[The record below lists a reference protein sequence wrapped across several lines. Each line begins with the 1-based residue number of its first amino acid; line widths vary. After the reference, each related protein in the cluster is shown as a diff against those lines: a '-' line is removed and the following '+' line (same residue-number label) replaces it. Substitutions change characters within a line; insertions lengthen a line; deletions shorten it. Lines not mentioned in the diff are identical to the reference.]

1 MQKYIKMTSIEIF
14 NAYVPYE
21 VICKVSSEEATLYYV
36 GVYKQID
43 TSSCI
48 PIWDLS
54 EVKLILKP
62 LNTIDWSKCESD
74 MGNYLTEEME
84 RFIDGYKVKW
94 FHILDAPY
102 LLVQWL
108 IKNHYDVF
116 GAIEKGIA
124 ISE

>member
-1 MQKYIKMTSIEIF
+1 MTNVEIF
-14 NAYVPYE
+14 STYLPYE
-21 VICKVSSEEATLYYV
+21 IKCRFNYEDYKLYSTCNDEEHPVVICNNKDEAL
-36 GVYKQID
+36 
-43 TSSCI
+43 
-48 PIWDLS
+48 PAIWQ
-54 EVKLILKP
+54 VKLILKP
-62 LNTIDWSKCESD
+62 LSTIDWNKCESD
-74 MGNYLTEEME
+74 VGDYLTEEME
-84 RFIDGYKVKW
+84 RFIDGYRVKW

>member
-1 MQKYIKMTSIEIF
+1 MTNIEIF
-14 NAYVPYE
+14 SAYLPYE
-21 VICKVSSEEATLYYV
+21 VKCRFNYEDYKLYSTCNDEEHPVVICNNKGEAL
-36 GVYKQID
+36 
-43 TSSCI
+43 
-48 PIWDLS
+48 PAIWQ
-54 EVKLILKP
+54 VKLILKP
-62 LNTIDWSKCESD
+62 LDVIDWHKVEKGMGEFLTGD
-74 MGNYLTEEME
+74 MIEFIWNTE
-84 RFIDGYKVKW
+84 RSS